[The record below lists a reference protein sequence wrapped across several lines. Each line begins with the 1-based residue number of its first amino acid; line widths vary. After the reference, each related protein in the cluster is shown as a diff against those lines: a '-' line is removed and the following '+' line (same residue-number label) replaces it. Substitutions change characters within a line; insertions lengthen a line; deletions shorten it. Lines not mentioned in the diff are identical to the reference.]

1 MANASLLFYDPKKT
15 PTQEVDAFREVFAS
29 RFPKEAL
36 VVINFFSSKFED
48 LQLISKHRVVSLPTF
63 VSVTQS
69 NKVAFRV
76 AGRFPTAH
84 NLNLINGEGTE

>member
-15 PTQEVDAFREVFAS
+15 PTSEVDAFREVFVH
-29 RFPKEAL
+29 RFPRETL

-63 VSVTQS
+63 VSVTPS

-76 AGRFPTAH
+76 AGKFPTAH
-84 NLNLINGEGTE
+84 NLELVNGEGTE